1 MKQTMICYECGHRIK
16 RNFANF
22 CDHCGSDLN
31 EKVKPKALNQQPA
44 KETINLND
52 EIDRVTNLFLL
63 WNFNIAASFIF
74 YIIHMKTDDF
84 GYLFYIILFMLI
96 LSWMLLLM
104 KLHDIALLKQDS
116 MKKFIL
122 ANFGVPIIGT
132 FYYFL
137 KINHK

>member
-1 MKQTMICYECGHRIK
+1 MICYQCGHRIK
-16 RNFANF
+16 RDLANF

-31 EKVKPKALNQQPA
+31 EKFKFKNLNQTSVR
-44 KETINLND
+44 ETINLND
-52 EIDRVTNLFLL
+52 EMDRVTNLFLL

-74 YIIHMKTDDF
+74 YIIHMKTDDY
-84 GYLFYIILFMLI
+84 GYLFLMILFMLV

-104 KLHDIALLKQDS
+104 KLHDVALLKHDS
-116 MKKFIL
+116 KKKFVV

-137 KINHK
+137 RMMKK

>member
-1 MKQTMICYECGHRIK
+1 MICYQCGHRVK
-16 RNFANF
+16 REFANF

-31 EKVKPKALNQQPA
+31 EKLKPKALNQSPA

-52 EIDRVTNLFLL
+52 EMDRVNNLFLL
-63 WNFNIAASFIF
+63 WNLNIAASFIF
-74 YIIHMKTDDF
+74 YIIHMRTDDYS
-84 GYLFYIILFMLI
+84 YLFFIIVFMLI

-104 KLHDIALLKQDS
+104 KLHDIAVLKKDS

-137 KINHK
+137 KIKHE

>member
-1 MKQTMICYECGHRIK
+1 MICYECGHRIK

-22 CDHCGSDLN
+22 CDHCGSHLN

-63 WNFNIAASFIF
+63 WNFNIAASFVF
-74 YIIHMKTDDF
+74 YIIHMKTDDY
-84 GYLFYIILFMLI
+84 GYLFFIILFMLI

>member
-1 MKQTMICYECGHRIK
+1 MICYECGHRIK

-31 EKVKPKALNQQPA
+31 EKLKPKALNQAPA
-44 KETINLND
+44 RETINLND

-74 YIIHMKTDDF
+74 YIIHMKTDDY
-84 GYLFYIILFMLI
+84 GYLFFIILFMLI

-104 KLHDIALLKQDS
+104 KLHDIALIKQDS

>member
-31 EKVKPKALNQQPA
+31 EKIKPKALNQAPA

-74 YIIHMKTDDF
+74 YIIHMKTDDY
-84 GYLFYIILFMLI
+84 GYLFFIILFMLI

>member
-1 MKQTMICYECGHRIK
+1 MICYECGHRIK

-31 EKVKPKALNQQPA
+31 EKVKPKALNQEPA

-74 YIIHMKTDDF
+74 YIIHMKTDDY
-84 GYLFYIILFMLI
+84 GYLFFIILFMLI

-122 ANFGVPIIGT
+122 ANFGVPIVGT

>member
-1 MKQTMICYECGHRIK
+1 MICYECGHRIK

-31 EKVKPKALNQQPA
+31 EKLKPKALNQAPA
-44 KETINLND
+44 RETINLND

-74 YIIHMKTDDF
+74 YIIHMKTDDY
-84 GYLFYIILFMLI
+84 GYLFFIVLFMLI

>member
-1 MKQTMICYECGHRIK
+1 MICYQCGHRIK
-16 RNFANF
+16 RDFANF

-31 EKVKPKALNQQPA
+31 EKARPKTLNQRSV

-52 EIDRVTNLFLL
+52 EMDRVTNLFLL

-74 YIIHMKTDDF
+74 YIIHLKTDDY
-84 GYLFYIILFMLI
+84 GYLFLIILSMLI
-96 LSWMLLLM
+96 LSWMLLLI
-104 KLHDIALLKQDS
+104 KLHDVAILKHDS

-122 ANFGVPIIGT
+122 SNFGVPLLGT

-137 KINHK
+137 RMMRK

>member
-1 MKQTMICYECGHRIK
+1 MICYQCGHRTK
-16 RNFANF
+16 RDLANF

-31 EKVKPKALNQQPA
+31 EKVKPKALNQEPA

-74 YIIHMKTDDF
+74 YIIHMKTDDYC
-84 GYLFYIILFMLI
+84 YLFFIILFMLI

-122 ANFGVPIIGT
+122 ANFGLPLLGT

-137 KINHK
+137 RMMKR

>member
-1 MKQTMICYECGHRIK
+1 MICYQCGHRIK
-16 RNFANF
+16 RDFANF

-31 EKVKPKALNQQPA
+31 EKARPKTLNQTSV

-52 EIDRVTNLFLL
+52 EMDRVTNLFLL

-74 YIIHMKTDDF
+74 YIIHLKTDDY
-84 GYLFYIILFMLI
+84 GYLFLIILSMLI

-104 KLHDIALLKQDS
+104 KLHDIALIKQDY

-122 ANFGVPIIGT
+122 ANFSVPIIGT

>member
-1 MKQTMICYECGHRIK
+1 MICYECGHRIK

-63 WNFNIAASFIF
+63 WNFNIAASFVF
-74 YIIHMKTDDF
+74 YIIHMKTDDY
-84 GYLFYIILFMLI
+84 GYLFFIILFMLI

>member
-1 MKQTMICYECGHRIK
+1 MICYQCRHRIK
-16 RNFANF
+16 RDLANF

-31 EKVKPKALNQQPA
+31 ENFKPKSLNQSSSQ
-44 KETINLND
+44 ETINLND
-52 EIDRVTNLFLL
+52 EMDRVTNLFLL

-74 YIIHMKTDDF
+74 YIIHMKTDDY
-84 GYLFYIILFMLI
+84 GYLFLIILSMLI

-104 KLHDIALLKQDS
+104 KLHDIALIKQDS

-137 KINHK
+137 KINQK

>member
-1 MKQTMICYECGHRIK
+1 MICYECGHRIK

-22 CDHCGSDLN
+22 CDHCGSNLN
-31 EKVKPKALNQQPA
+31 EKVKPRALNQKPT
-44 KETINLND
+44 KETINFND

-74 YIIHMKTDDF
+74 YIIHMKTDDY
-84 GYLFYIILFMLI
+84 GYLFFIILFMLI

-122 ANFGVPIIGT
+122 SNFGVPIVGT

>member
-1 MKQTMICYECGHRIK
+1 MICYECGHRIK

-31 EKVKPKALNQQPA
+31 EKIKPKALNQAPA

-74 YIIHMKTDDF
+74 YII
-84 GYLFYIILFMLI
+84 LFMLI
-96 LSWMLLLM
+96 LSWILLLM
-104 KLHDIALLKQDS
+104 KLHEIALLKQDS

-122 ANFGVPIIGT
+122 VNFGVPIIGT
-132 FYYFL
+132 FYYFI

>member
-1 MKQTMICYECGHRIK
+1 MICYGCGHRIK

-31 EKVKPKALNQQPA
+31 EKVKPKALNQEPT

-74 YIIHMKTDDF
+74 YIIHMKTDDY
-84 GYLFYIILFMLI
+84 GYLFLIILFMLI
-96 LSWMLLLM
+96 LSWMLLLI
-104 KLHDIALLKQDS
+104 KLHDVALLKHDS

-122 ANFGVPIIGT
+122 SNFGVPLLGT

-137 KINHK
+137 RMMKK

>member
-74 YIIHMKTDDF
+74 YIIHMKTDDY
-84 GYLFYIILFMLI
+84 GYLFFIILFMLI

>member
-1 MKQTMICYECGHRIK
+1 MICYECGHRIK

-31 EKVKPKALNQQPA
+31 EKVKPKALNQGPA

-74 YIIHMKTDDF
+74 YIIHMKTDDY
-84 GYLFYIILFMLI
+84 GYLFFIILFMLI

-122 ANFGVPIIGT
+122 ANFGVPIVGT

>member
-1 MKQTMICYECGHRIK
+1 MICYECGHRIK

-96 LSWMLLLM
+96 LSWILLLM
-104 KLHDIALLKQDS
+104 KLHEIALLKQDS

-132 FYYFL
+132 FYYFI

>member
-1 MKQTMICYECGHRIK
+1 MICYECGHRIK

-31 EKVKPKALNQQPA
+31 EKLKPKALNQAPA

-74 YIIHMKTDDF
+74 YIIHMKTDDY
-84 GYLFYIILFMLI
+84 GYLFFIILFMLI

-137 KINHK
+137 KINHN

>member
-1 MKQTMICYECGHRIK
+1 MICYQCGHRIK
-16 RNFANF
+16 RDFANF

-31 EKVKPKALNQQPA
+31 EKARPKTLNQRSV

-52 EIDRVTNLFLL
+52 EMDRVTNLFLL

-74 YIIHMKTDDF
+74 YIIHLKTDDY
-84 GYLFYIILFMLI
+84 GYLFLIILSMLI
-96 LSWMLLLM
+96 LSWMLLLI
-104 KLHDIALLKQDS
+104 KLHDVALLKHDS

-122 ANFGVPIIGT
+122 SNFGVPLLGT

-137 KINHK
+137 RMMRK

>member
-1 MKQTMICYECGHRIK
+1 MICYECGHRIK

-31 EKVKPKALNQQPA
+31 EKVKPKALNQAPA

-74 YIIHMKTDDF
+74 YIIHMKTDDY
-84 GYLFYIILFMLI
+84 GYLFFIILFMLI

>member
-1 MKQTMICYECGHRIK
+1 MICFQCGHRIK
-16 RNFANF
+16 NNLANF
-22 CDHCGSDLN
+22 CDHCGFDLN
-31 EKVKPKALNQQPA
+31 EKQKFRTFNQAPA
-44 KETINLND
+44 KETKNLND

-74 YIIHMKTDDF
+74 YIIHVKTDDY
-84 GYLFYIILFMLI
+84 GYLFFTILFMLI

-122 ANFGVPIIGT
+122 ANFGVPVFGT
-132 FYYFL
+132 FYYFF
-137 KINHK
+137 KINLK

>member
-1 MKQTMICYECGHRIK
+1 MICHECEHRIK

-31 EKVKPKALNQQPA
+31 EKVKSKALNQQPA

-74 YIIHMKTDDF
+74 YIIHMKTDDY
-84 GYLFYIILFMLI
+84 GYLFFIILFMLI